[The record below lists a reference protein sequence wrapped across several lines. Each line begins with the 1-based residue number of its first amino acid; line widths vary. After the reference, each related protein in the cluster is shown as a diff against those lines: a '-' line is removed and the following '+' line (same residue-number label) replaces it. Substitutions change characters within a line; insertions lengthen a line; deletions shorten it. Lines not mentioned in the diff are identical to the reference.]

1 MPCPRP
7 PSGRGLF
14 IFPVSYS
21 NILAS
26 AAKQAQGILAPMADP
41 EDSGAFTLGGTAYK
55 GTMSIFDKVLVPTPN
70 GMEEQ
75 RQIKIAATRVQFATA
90 PNPAPRPVIVAR
102 GLVWHLT
109 AIEPGAQFY
118 VLTGVAA

>member
-1 MPCPRP
+1 MTLSEVEGP
-7 PSGRGLF
+7 LLQM
-14 IFPVSYS
+14 SYATL
-21 NILAS
+21 LAS

-90 PNPAPRPVIVAR
+90 PNPATRPTIVAR

>member
-1 MPCPRP
+1 M
-7 PSGRGLF
+7 
-14 IFPVSYS
+14 SYATL
-21 NILAS
+21 IAS
-26 AAKQAQGILAPMADP
+26 AAKQAQAILGPMADP
-41 EDSGAFTLGGTAYK
+41 DDSGAFTLGGTAYK

-75 RQIKIAATRVQFATA
+75 RQIKIAATVAQFDSA
-90 PNPAPRPVIVAR
+90 PDPAARPVIVAR